1 MFPIEDIPIHIWRVK
16 MKEIT
21 CNKICKGYTRITV
34 LAITLLALVMFVS
47 ITDAVPLSIANKV
60 NLSDTSPNSPA
71 IASFNGQLY
80 IAFLSEG
87 SSNLNIRYSTDS
99 GKTFG
104 NKYTSTEASFDAP
117 VLCMHNGNLYIAWN
131 GKDNDNLNVAQITMN
146 GGQITGF
153 SNKIILSDKS
163 LNSPAIVSFNGQLY
177 LAWKDDGNNNLNMM
191 YSADGGK
198 TFGNK
203 YTSTE
208 TSSDAPVLCM
218 HNGNLYIAW
227 KGKDNDNLN
236 VAQVTEVT
244 SGKI

>member
-1 MFPIEDIPIHIWRVK
+1 
-16 MKEIT
+16 
-21 CNKICKGYTRITV
+21 
-34 LAITLLALVMFVS
+34 
-47 ITDAVPLSIANKV
+47 
-60 NLSDTSPNSPA
+60 
-71 IASFNGQLY
+71 
-80 IAFLSEG
+80 
-87 SSNLNIRYSTDS
+87 
-99 GKTFG
+99 
-104 NKYTSTEASFDAP
+104 
-117 VLCMHNGNLYIAWN
+117 
-131 GKDNDNLNVAQITMN
+131 MN

>member
-1 MFPIEDIPIHIWRVK
+1 
-16 MKEIT
+16 
-21 CNKICKGYTRITV
+21 
-34 LAITLLALVMFVS
+34 
-47 ITDAVPLSIANKV
+47 
-60 NLSDTSPNSPA
+60 
-71 IASFNGQLY
+71 
-80 IAFLSEG
+80 
-87 SSNLNIRYSTDS
+87 
-99 GKTFG
+99 
-104 NKYTSTEASFDAP
+104 
-117 VLCMHNGNLYIAWN
+117 
-131 GKDNDNLNVAQITMN
+131 
-146 GGQITGF
+146 
-153 SNKIILSDKS
+153 
-163 LNSPAIVSFNGQLY
+163 
-177 LAWKDDGNNNLNMM
+177 M